1 MPVKLIRLQLRPRNW
16 NEGGLFPSQDHRICC
31 KYVKRKY
38 PKHRTEK
45 RRKRYVGLLHSDR
58 QECSRK
64 TLRFI
69 GPSFASIHGSRSR
82 TGESRRSAE
91 TFLDGSTVAALASL
105 VVSAAQL
112 AWTVCQDLRKKG
124 SEPRQDVVV
133 RRIRIQLDT
142 PAALSTEDRQNVD
155 RLIEVVVGETLKHGG
170 G

>member
-1 MPVKLIRLQLRPRNW
+1 MSDLYIQIARNAAARLSGSLDPR
-16 NEGGLFPSQDHRICC
+16 LPQF
-31 KYVKRKY
+31 
-38 PKHRTEK
+38 TEAA
-45 RRKRYVGLLHSDR
+45 LE
-58 QECSRK
+58 Q
-64 TLRFI
+64 
-69 GPSFASIHGSRSR
+69 
-82 TGESRRSAE
+82 GESRRSAE

>member
-1 MPVKLIRLQLRPRNW
+1 MKVVFFPVRIIESAVNMLKENIQSTALKNGGSVMSDLYIQIARNAAARLSGSLDPR
-16 NEGGLFPSQDHRICC
+16 LPQF
-31 KYVKRKY
+31 
-38 PKHRTEK
+38 TEAA
-45 RRKRYVGLLHSDR
+45 LE
-58 QECSRK
+58 Q
-64 TLRFI
+64 
-69 GPSFASIHGSRSR
+69 
-82 TGESRRSAE
+82 GESRRSAE